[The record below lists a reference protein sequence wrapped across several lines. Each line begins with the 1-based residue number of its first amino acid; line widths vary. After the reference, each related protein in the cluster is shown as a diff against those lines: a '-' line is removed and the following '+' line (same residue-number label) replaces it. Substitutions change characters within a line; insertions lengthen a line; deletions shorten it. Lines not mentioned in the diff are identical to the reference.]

1 MILSSAQRT
10 WLKQAGSTVL
20 HLAAFYIVIIIV
32 IIAVAGPVVALLD
45 PSISDRPHPL
55 VILAQSIPI
64 VLAVG
69 GITVFL
75 VMRGGW
81 TLHTIGWPRAPA
93 GLRSLGVGLT
103 IGVTMAISVVV
114 ISTLA
119 GPGGLVLD
127 GASIGN
133 HIATVI
139 PLLLV
144 LLVAALAEELVFR
157 GYPLLKLS
165 RLLGKPGASVALA
178 LLFGLAHIANPDVS
192 AFGLLNVA
200 LASLVL
206 SAIFFT
212 PGALPAA
219 WGLHFGW
226 NAGLMVV
233 DAPVSGVKFDVPM
246 LDFRPEAPVWLTGGG
261 FGPEGG
267 AIASVVMGAAL
278 VLIVRPLLR
287 DREAR
292 DE

>member
-1 MILSSAQRT
+1 MILSPAQRT
-10 WLKQAGSTVL
+10 WLTQAGSTVL
-20 HLAAFYIVIIIV
+20 HLAAFYIVII
-32 IIAVAGPVVALLD
+32 AVAASVIVLLYL
-45 PSISDRPHPL
+45 SVSDRSYTL
-55 VILAQSIPI
+55 EILAQSIPT

-75 VMRGGW
+75 VRRGGW
-81 TLHTIGWPRAPA
+81 TLHTIGWPRASA

-103 IGVTMAISVVV
+103 IGVTMATAVVV

-119 GPGGLVLD
+119 GPGGLMLD

-133 HIATVI
+133 YVATVI

-178 LLFGLAHIANPDVS
+178 LLFSLAHITNPDVS
-192 AFGLLNVA
+192 VFGLLNVA

-226 NAGLMVV
+226 NAGLTVV
-233 DAPVSGVKFDVPM
+233 DAPVSGVRFDVPM

-278 VLIVRPLLR
+278 VFIVRPLLR
-287 DREAR
+287 DREAH